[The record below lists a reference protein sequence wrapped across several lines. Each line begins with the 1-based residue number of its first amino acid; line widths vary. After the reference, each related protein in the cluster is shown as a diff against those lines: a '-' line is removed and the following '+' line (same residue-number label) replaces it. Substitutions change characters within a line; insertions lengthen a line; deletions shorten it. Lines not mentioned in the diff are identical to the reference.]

1 MNQYVQD
8 RIAEAESLPD
18 LTKGPAPCG
27 IVIGHFGMPGTIRF
41 QHALNQTHLKVPM
54 LVTDD
59 WTWES
64 RRPDEPED
72 AGLRRYHEL
81 IEVCRERGLPLKLA
95 SDKHRCKH
103 AGGDLGAFYHG
114 LQWAQRH
121 GIEYLMKLS
130 MRAFI
135 YGMDGYLQETAAG
148 MKERQYATASHV
160 CQYGNGMTAFQI
172 RSEIVI
178 MHVPSWC
185 QPQIMAEL
193 TPRPNVGVAGEIVI
207 ANAHK
212 RHVRT
217 TVYAPAWFGASR
229 TTKYPGLWWHDNHS
243 SGDPVQDVEIAKAGE
258 AEARAI
264 AKAYGVDLGEEFH
277 ARVSSFTRGYV
288 GF

>member
-1 MNQYVQD
+1 MSQFVQD
-8 RIAEAESLPD
+8 RIQEAESLPD
-18 LTKGPAPCG
+18 PTVGPAPCG

-41 QHALNQTHLKVPM
+41 QHALNQRHLRVPM
-54 LVTDD
+54 MVTDD

-64 RRPDEPED
+64 RRPDELEN

-95 SDKHRCKH
+95 SNTHRCKH

-114 LQWAQRH
+114 LQWAAKH

-135 YGMDGYLQETAAG
+135 YGLDGYLQETVAG
-148 MKERQYATASHV
+148 MKELGYATGSQI
-160 CQYGNGMTAFQI
+160 CQYGAGMTAFQI

-185 QPQIMAEL
+185 QPHILHEL
-193 TPRPNVGVAGEIVI
+193 TPRPNIQAAEIII
-207 ANAHK
+207 ANIHK
-212 RHVRT
+212 RHIRT
-217 TVYAPAWFGASR
+217 TVYGPPWFGPNR
-229 TTKYPGLWWHDNHS
+229 NDRYPGFWWHDNHS
-243 SGDPVQDVEIAKAGE
+243 SGDPVQDVELAKAGE

-264 AKAYGVDLGEEFH
+264 AAGYGVDLGEEFH